1 MAADAGAEVLETNN
15 DGPKIPD
22 KKKTKFDV
30 IIIGAGPS
38 GYTAGIY
45 CSRAGYDTLI
55 LSGILPG
62 GQLVNTTE
70 VENYPGFEN
79 GIMGPDLMIDMRKQ
93 SQRMGTTIIDDVAV
107 DVDFRRPPYK
117 VLTGSEEYE
126 SKAVIIATGANPKKM
141 GITGEEEFSGRGV
154 SYCATCDGNFF
165 TDQDV
170 VVVGGG
176 DAAIDEGLYLTG
188 MAKTVT
194 VVHRRDKLK
203 ASPIMQNRAFAEP
216 KMEFRWNHVVEEI
229 KGNGGGVEKLLLRNV
244 KDNKVNEIYTN
255 GVFIYIGFYPN
266 SGLLKGLMD
275 MDSGGHVITDIRM
288 GTSIPGVFA
297 CGDIR
302 QYSDRQLGTA
312 VGDGITAA
320 LSAYRFI
327 KED

>member
-1 MAADAGAEVLETNN
+1 MTNKIQAEY
-15 DGPKIPD
+15 DI
-22 KKKTKFDV
+22 
-30 IIIGAGPS
+30 IIIGGGVAGLS
-38 GYTAGIY
+38 AALYA
-45 CSRAGYDTLI
+45 SRSMLKTLV
-55 LSGILPG
+55 LEKFASG
-62 GQLVNTTE
+62 GQILNTTDI
-70 VENYPGFEN
+70 ENYPGFPD
-79 GIMGPDLMIDMRKQ
+79 GITGPELSQVIEEQVLKFGGQTIFDLVESVDLEHDVKTIHGAERDYTAK
-93 SQRMGTTIIDDVAV
+93 TII
-107 DVDFRRPPYK
+107 
-117 VLTGSEEYE
+117 L
-126 SKAVIIATGANPKKM
+126 ATGGEHRKLEVA
-141 GITGEEEFSGRGV
+141 GEEEFSGRGV

-194 VVHRRDKLK
+194 VIHRRDKLK
-203 ASPIMQNRAFAEP
+203 ASPILQNRALAEP

-229 KGNGGGVEKLLLRNV
+229 KGNGRGVEKLLIRNV
-244 KDNKVNEIYTN
+244 KDNKVNEFDTN

-266 SGLLKGLMD
+266 SSLLNGLID

-288 GTSIPGVFA
+288 GTSIAGVFA

-302 QYSDRQLGTA
+302 QYSDRHLGTA

-327 KED
+327 KGD